1 MLKLWTMKI
10 NRGPFLNLLLVSA
23 CIIGGS
29 QPSLADEDGCRIDW
43 THLELTPTQTQQI
56 RTLEAQWNQEYMQ
69 VQPSVIDDQR
79 RLSRLLS
86 DPRSDPLEVMAL
98 QQSIARKKEHLRASA
113 TASYLRKRQVLNDGQ
128 RQALEDMIRQAV
140 AQRQR
145 VLSPGSQ
152 TEVMPDRIQ
161 NLMQRVRNI
170 WPRGQGN

>member
-1 MLKLWTMKI
+1 VLKPWSMKI
-10 NRGPFLNLLLVSA
+10 SRGSILVLALLGA
-23 CIIGGS
+23 CITGT
-29 QPSLADEDGCRIDW
+29 SLPARAGEDSCKIDW
-43 THLELTPTQTQQI
+43 TQLELSPAQSQQI
-56 RTLEAQWNQEYMQ
+56 HTLEAQWNQEYMQ
-69 VQPSVIDDQR
+69 VQPSVIDEQK
-79 RLSRLLS
+79 RLTRLLS
-86 DPRSDPLEVMAL
+86 DPRSDPLEVMTL

-152 TEVMPDRIQ
+152 TEVMPDRVQ

-170 WPRGQGN
+170 WQH